1 MARELSLQELITS
14 SFEHQMAGIN
24 TCIPGIIVSV
34 DDLDSLSVSV
44 QPTVNMKFKDGQ
56 VQEYPTITNV
66 PLLMPSSSTS
76 AVTFPVNVGDP
87 VLIIFSMRGVD
98 NFKAGNGRPA
108 APTDFR
114 KFDLSDAFAIPA
126 PWPKSK
132 SINNPSKHVWD
143 HSPKDMVMVHN
154 LGGGSECE
162 FRLKADGN
170 IQIRTNQ
177 DVEVLGKS
185 ITVNAT
191 EGINLNSPTM
201 TVDIDN
207 TTWIGAINLQGNL
220 VQVGNYTMTGI
231 ATFNGIVFNTHRH
244 LGVTT
249 GSGTSGGPTT

>member
-34 DDLDSLSVSV
+34 DDLDSLYVSV

-66 PLLMPSSSTS
+66 PLLMPSSSSS
-76 AVTFPVNVGDP
+76 AVTFPVNSGDP

-143 HSPKDMVMVHN
+143 HSSKDMVMVHN
-154 LGGGSECE
+154 LGGGNECE

-177 DVEVLGKS
+177 DVEVLGKDV
-185 ITVNAT
+185 TVNAET
-191 EGINLNSPTM
+191 LNLNATTLNIDATNSLWIGDVVHQGNWSQTGTYTLNTVNINLHKH
-201 TVDIDN
+201 I
-207 TTWIGAINLQGNL
+207 
-220 VQVGNYTMTGI
+220 
-231 ATFNGIVFNTHRH
+231 
-244 LGVTT
+244 GVTT
-249 GSGTSGGPTT
+249 GSGTSGTMV

>member
-34 DDLDSLSVSV
+34 DDLDSLLVSV

-56 VQEYPTITNV
+56 VQEYPTILNV

-76 AVTFPVNVGDP
+76 AVTFPVNTGDP
-87 VLIIFSMRGVD
+87 VLIIFSMRGID

-132 SINNPSKHVWD
+132 SVNNPTKHVWD

-154 LGGGSECE
+154 LGGGNECE

-177 DVEVLGKS
+177 DVEVLGKDVTVTAETLNLNATTLNIDATNS
-185 ITVNAT
+185 LWIGDVVHQGNWIQTGTYTLNTVN
-191 EGINLNSPTM
+191 INLHKH
-201 TVDIDN
+201 I
-207 TTWIGAINLQGNL
+207 
-220 VQVGNYTMTGI
+220 
-231 ATFNGIVFNTHRH
+231 
-244 LGVTT
+244 GVTT
-249 GSGTSGGPTT
+249 GSGTSGTMV